1 MSGWDAGQ
9 LPAVLWWSVGLGG
22 AFLLLV
28 ALRKPL
34 AGAVR
39 LLARTGLG
47 TAALALLAPLGGAV
61 GISLGV
67 NLLNGAVLGV
77 LGAPGLGLL
86 LMLNWLF

>member
-34 AGAVR
+34 AVSGRR
-39 LLARTGLG
+39 LPRARLGSPARGLP
-47 TAALALLAPLGGAV
+47 APPGGAV